1 MASYKELMD
10 QAKQLMQQAEE
21 LRKSEVQGV
30 VANIRKQMEEYGLTV
45 KDLGFSKSVST
56 KAAGSS
62 KGGKK
67 EAKYANPA
75 NPNETYGGGRGVKPK
90 WVLDYLAVEGH
101 KIEDLLIKK

>member
-21 LRKSEVQGV
+21 LRKSELKEV
-30 VANIRKQMEEYGLTV
+30 VANIRSMMTEYGLTV
-45 KDLGFSKSVST
+45 EDLGFSRTVST
-56 KAAGSS
+56 KAPANP
-62 KGGKK
+62 KVQK
-67 EAKYANPA
+67 EPKYANPA

>member
-21 LRKSEVQGV
+21 LRKSELKEV

-45 KDLGFSKSVST
+45 EDLGFGKTAST
-56 KAAGSS
+56 KPSGSS
-62 KGGKK
+62 KAQK